1 MAEFVKAKPT
11 TFRNRPVGV
20 VAADTGA
27 VQLGNAVA
35 DLGNSMQKIFWEE
48 ARKDAIKK
56 ILILL
61 KH

>member
-27 VQLGNAVA
+27 VQLG
-35 DLGNSMQKIFWEE
+35 MQ
-48 ARKDAIKK
+48 
-56 ILILL
+56 
-61 KH
+61 